1 MKGALR
7 LVIGCGIS
15 GVLWW
20 LLVSSVEP
28 QRLGRALGAA
38 AWRLIVPAVGLFFV
52 GALIRSVRWGLL
64 LPEYDVPIPT
74 LFKALVVGF
83 TVNNLLP
90 VRMGEV
96 ARAYL
101 LARWSGVA
109 YGASV
114 ASLVVERVLDG
125 LSLAALLLLAL
136 RF

>member
-7 LVIGCGIS
+7 LIVGFGIS
-15 GVLWW
+15 AVLLF
-20 LLVSSVEP
+20 LLLRSVDPQSLGSS
-28 QRLGRALGAA
+28 LGAA
-38 AWRLIVPAVGLFFV
+38 DWRLIVPAVCLFFV
-52 GALIRSVRWGLL
+52 GALLRSVRWGLL
-64 LPEYDVPIPT
+64 LPEYRIPTWT

-83 TVNNLLP
+83 TVNNRLP

-114 ASLVVERVLDG
+114 AS
-125 LSLAALLLLAL
+125 
-136 RF
+136 